1 MSKGQGGRFRR
12 VVRVVGINLGLLAAG
27 LVLID
32 LIFGAWI
39 FGENYGVMIIPKNIA
54 RQFDVEGL
62 YGGGRSVF
70 KRDKN
75 GLRGRYEDPS
85 KIDILTVGG
94 STTNEILVTEG
105 KTWSDRLAA
114 EFSANG
120 RSVVVVNAGVDG
132 QTTIGH
138 LKNFDLWF
146 PKIPGLKA
154 RYVLVYVGINDLV
167 RLYREGHAPKQDRLT
182 ESRRLFKQYMLNN
195 SALYAFFRNIRGMVR
210 ARDARL
216 VHTQENYSGSTWALP
231 EKQPDVDAAE
241 RKWAVGLDAYGRRLR
256 ALIKRIG
263 DFAAIPILVTQ
274 SRAGYRLRDGKVW
287 GRLQPD
293 GSVDTG
299 AYLGLSAL
307 NRRTMTECEAAK
319 AVCIDL
325 AGELFFEDGDHY
337 DPLHTTPKGS
347 AKIGRYLY
355 GKLKDIVLEKR
366 AESD

>member
-1 MSKGQGGRFRR
+1 MA
-12 VVRVVGINLGLLAAG
+12 INLGILAVG

-54 RQFDVEGL
+54 RQFDVQGL
-62 YGGGRSVF
+62 YGGGRSIF

-105 KTWSDRLAA
+105 KTWSDVLAA

-120 RSVVVVNAGVDG
+120 NPMVVVNAGVDG

-146 PKIPGLKA
+146 PKIPDLKA

-167 RLYREGHAPKQDRLT
+167 RLHRENHAPKQDRLT

-195 SALYAFFRNIRGMVR
+195 SAIYAFFRNVRGMIR

-241 RKWAVGLDAYGRRLR
+241 RKWAAGLNAYGRRLR
-256 ALIKRIG
+256 ALIRRIRVFG
-263 DFAAIPILVTQ
+263 AVPILVTQ
-274 SRAGYRLRDGKVW
+274 SRAGYRLRGAKVW
-287 GRLQPD
+287 GRLQQD

-299 AYLGLSAL
+299 AYVDLSAL
-307 NRRTMTECEAAK
+307 NRRTMSECRAAK
-319 AVCIDL
+319 AICIDL
-325 AGELFFEDGDHY
+325 AAELFFEDGDHY

-347 AKIGRYLY
+347 AKIGHYLY
-355 GKLKDIVLEKR
+355 GKLKDIVLKKR
-366 AESD
+366 TESN